1 MLRDSDAIATLP
13 VRDIRTAA
21 AFYEDIVGL
30 ERGPGRKEKQVVTYK
45 SGNSKL
51 LVYESQFAGTNKG
64 TAVTWAVPDV
74 VAVVNRLKAKGVKF
88 GRPST
93 LHVREPE
100 VSALLRSGM
109 SCRRVAIETRLPLGS
124 VFRISRRLSVQR
136 K

>member
-74 VAVVNRLKAKGVKF
+74 TAVVNRLKAKGVKF
-88 GRPST
+88 ERYDFPGVT
-93 LHVREPE
+93 HEGDVHVMGERKNAWFLDPD
-100 VSALLRSGM
+100 GN
-109 SCRRVAIETRLPLGS
+109 I
-124 VFRISRRLSVQR
+124 LSIVNM
-136 K
+136 